1 MRWGGIDRQLNSFKN
16 IALHFC
22 NSNRLQV
29 DRAPGT
35 IASNRVGEFH
45 QPLLMQS
52 LSGSPIPHRFALVVT
67 EQ

>member
-1 MRWGGIDRQLNSFKN
+1 
-16 IALHFC
+16 
-22 NSNRLQV
+22 V

-45 QPLLMQS
+45 QPRLMQS